1 MNSLAINVRMWLG
14 RMGQLQHET
23 AGFSLPLHEL
33 SNDDL
38 TRLSQ
43 VTDAFLEWSVWILR
57 HIIHPAQRP
66 QLRSAIA
73 YLNEL
78 KERQEAAAEERQKH
92 LEELENETWQFIR
105 EQIQRKS
112 HAINSNT

>member
-1 MNSLAINVRMWLG
+1 MN
-14 RMGQLQHET
+14 QLCHET
-23 AGFSLPLHEL
+23 DGFSRPLHQLTNEQ
-33 SNDDL
+33 L

-43 VTDAFLEWSVWILR
+43 VTDVFLEWSVWVLR

-66 QLRSAIA
+66 RLRSAIA

-92 LEELENETWQFIR
+92 LEELENETRQFIR
-105 EQIQRKS
+105 EQIQRKR